1 MTFSAEE
8 VSKFPPPG
16 MDFPTSFTFDSD
28 GDRVLFL
35 RTVDSLTAAGV
46 KGLYSYDIREGRETL
61 IADQLNKS
69 DAEESLE
76 EQLRKQRLRQMS
88 TGITSYMWSSTGK
101 LLIPSGSDIYILD
114 SLSGVPR
121 LLVSSEHYSCVDPKI
136 SPDGELVSFVS
147 NGEIYLVDINGGSPR
162 QLTVGDS
169 GKTRGL
175 ADYIAQEEMQRGTG
189 YWWSKDS
196 SYIAFTEVDE
206 RMVSKFNIAHIGKDS
221 YGPEVYEQHRYPFA
235 GDINPDVKLGV
246 IQVSSGD
253 IRWINTD
260 KYEYIARIDWLDDQ
274 RLFVQLQDRSQKNLQ
289 VSCFDVTDLLE
300 RPILSESS
308 DNWINLHNMFR
319 PVDGDRFIWASE
331 RSGFM
336 HLYLYSIDGTLIRQI
351 TSGEWQV
358 DAISGID
365 TKTDKVYFMATLEDA
380 KERHLYRTDFDG
392 TKLEKLTSIPGV
404 HSVFMNVKSDQFVD
418 IYHSLVQPP
427 SINICSASTES
438 KSFKTH

>member
-206 RMVSKFNIAHIGKDS
+206 RMVSKFNIAHIG
-221 YGPEVYEQHRYPFA
+221 
-235 GDINPDVKLGV
+235 
-246 IQVSSGD
+246 
-253 IRWINTD
+253 
-260 KYEYIARIDWLDDQ
+260 
-274 RLFVQLQDRSQKNLQ
+274 
-289 VSCFDVTDLLE
+289 
-300 RPILSESS
+300 
-308 DNWINLHNMFR
+308 
-319 PVDGDRFIWASE
+319 
-331 RSGFM
+331 
-336 HLYLYSIDGTLIRQI
+336 
-351 TSGEWQV
+351 
-358 DAISGID
+358 
-365 TKTDKVYFMATLEDA
+365 
-380 KERHLYRTDFDG
+380 
-392 TKLEKLTSIPGV
+392 
-404 HSVFMNVKSDQFVD
+404 
-418 IYHSLVQPP
+418 
-427 SINICSASTES
+427 
-438 KSFKTH
+438 